1 MQNLALQARASANGM
16 RLITIT
22 FSLALPLLM
31 ALGLAPALAQ
41 NWPTKPVRIINPY
54 AAGGPTELVAREL
67 ANALSVDLGQ
77 QFIVESRP
85 GGGTI
90 IGAEIVAKANP
101 DGYTLLATTLASVIV
116 QPAINPKLPYNAE
129 KDLIP
134 VGLYS
139 TIPNLIAVHPSVPV
153 KTVRELIDYAK
164 KEGSKLNYGSAGPG
178 TGPHLAGELFKRMA
192 GVEMTHVGYKGA
204 APAVLD
210 IVAGQIQV
218 SFLNITPQV
227 PHVKAGKL
235 RALAVTGA
243 HRSALLPDV
252 PTVNELALP
261 GYVTESWNGIMTT
274 GGTPRPVIDTLSRAM
289 LRVMA
294 TDNMKNRMMTLGADV
309 TPLGPDEFAA
319 YVKADDKRLTP
330 IIKSL
335 DMKSN

>member
-1 MQNLALQARASANGM
+1 MPRIVLASQSQSRK
-16 RLITIT
+16 RL
-22 FSLALPLLM
+22 LEGA
-31 ALGLAPALAQ
+31 GLHATVVVSHVDEETDFFNAMSPTDMVIALA
-41 NWPTKPVRIINPY
+41 I
-54 AAGGPTELVAREL
+54 
-67 ANALSVDLGQ
+67 
-77 QFIVESRP
+77 
-85 GGGTI
+85 
-90 IGAEIVAKANP
+90 AKA
-101 DGYTLLATTLASVIV
+101 
-116 QPAINPKLPYNAE
+116 
-129 KDLIP
+129 
-134 VGLYS
+134 
-139 TIPNLIAVHPSVPV
+139 H
-153 KTVRELIDYAK
+153 TVRELIDYAK
-164 KEGSKLNYGSAGPG
+164 KEGGKLNYGSAGPG
-178 TGPHLAGELFKRMA
+178 TGPHLAGELFKRMT

-252 PTVNELALP
+252 PTANESALP
-261 GYVTESWNGIMTT
+261 GYITESWNGIMTS
-274 GGTPRPVIDTLSRAM
+274 GGTPRSVIDTLSRAM

-309 TPLGPDEFAA
+309 TPLGPDEFTA